1 MSEAALAALGRH
13 DWPGNVRELVN
24 HLERATIL
32 AGPGERAI
40 DEAPPAA
47 PVAREG
53 FATLA
58 ARERDY
64 IDRVLR
70 ATGGKIYGPGGAAEL
85 LGIHGSTLAS
95 RMRKL
100 GLGGA
105 RDYR

>member
-1 MSEAALAALGRH
+1 
-13 DWPGNVRELVN
+13 VN

-32 AGPGERAI
+32 AGRGDLAVGEVRP
-40 DEAPPAA
+40 APPA
-47 PVAREG
+47 PS
-53 FATLA
+53 ATEELQTLETV
-58 ARERDY
+58 ERRY

-70 ATGGKIYGPGGAAEL
+70 ATGGKIYGPGGAAEI
-85 LGIHGSTLAS
+85 LGINGSTLAS